1 MRELGPSTKLNIS
14 PIRQCKFMTDI
25 VVVSACRS
33 PIGAFGG
40 SLKAIQAPELGGQ
53 VIKAAVERAGIDPA
67 IIGDLRFGNCL
78 EPPKALNVARI
89 SALLGG
95 IPWTVPAVTVN
106 RVCTSAME
114 SIVSG
119 SLMIQTGYTDVI
131 LAGGVESMSN
141 VPYCV
146 ENARW
151 GMRLFDGVF
160 MDALTTG
167 LHAGSHFYPHPE
179 TGKHY
184 IMGETAEFLNEK
196 YGFTREE
203 QDTVALRSQNN
214 AERATNEGDFKEE
227 IVSIEIKGR
236 KKTTIVE
243 RDEHFRPGLTMED
256 LTKLRPAFKKDGTVT
271 AGNSSG
277 INDGAAAMVLMS
289 GAKAEELGLK
299 PIAKLTGYGMG
310 CSEPHLMG
318 ESPIAA
324 VQELIERSGQ
334 GFKDW
339 DLVELNEA
347 FASQYLAVE
356 KGLTPLGFD
365 REKVNV
371 NGSGIGLGHPVGCTG
386 SRIVVTLLHALKKK
400 GLKTG
405 MATLCGG
412 GGVSMAT
419 SWELV

>member
-1 MRELGPSTKLNIS
+1 MK
-14 PIRQCKFMTDI
+14 DI

-40 SLKAIQAPELGGQ
+40 SLKDLQAPELAAQ
-53 VIKAAVERAGIDPA
+53 VIKAAVERAKIDPA
-67 IIGDLRFGNCL
+67 IIGDVRIGNCL
-78 EPPKALNVARI
+78 EPPKALNIARI
-89 SALLGG
+89 SALLAG
-95 IPWTVPAVTVN
+95 IPYTAPAVTIN

-114 SIVSG
+114 AIVSG
-119 SLMIQTGYTDVI
+119 ALQIQTEYTDVV

-160 MDALTTG
+160 LDALTTG

-203 QDTVALRSQNN
+203 QDIVALKSHNN
-214 AERATNEGDFKEE
+214 AERATKEGDFKDE
-227 IVSIEIKGR
+227 IVPVEIKGR
-236 KKTTIVE
+236 KGTTTVVA
-243 RDEHFRPGLTMED
+243 DEHFRPNLTMED
-256 LTKLRPAFKKDGTVT
+256 LAQLRPAFKSDGTVT

-277 INDGAAAMVLMS
+277 INDGASAMVLMS
-289 GAKAEELGLK
+289 SDKADELGLN
-299 PIAKLTGYGMG
+299 PLARLVGYGMG

-324 VQELIERSGQ
+324 VQSLIKRTGH
-334 GFKDW
+334 GFSDW
-339 DLVELNEA
+339 NLVELNEA
-347 FASQYLAVE
+347 FASQFLAVE
-356 KGLTPLGFD
+356 RGLKPLGFD
-365 REKVNV
+365 RDKVNV
-371 NGSGIGLGHPVGCTG
+371 NGSGIGLGHPVGSTG
-386 SRIVVTLLHALKKK
+386 ARIVITLLHALKKR

-412 GGVSMAT
+412 GGVSIAT
-419 SWELV
+419 SWELI

>member
-1 MRELGPSTKLNIS
+1 MSAALDNM
-14 PIRQCKFMTDI
+14 QDI
-25 VVVSACRS
+25 VVASACRS
-33 PIGAFGG
+33 PIGTFGG
-40 SLKAIQAPELGGQ
+40 SLKDLQAPELAAQ
-53 VIKAAVERAGIDPA
+53 VITAAVDRAKIDPA
-67 IIGDLRFGNCL
+67 IIGDVRFGNCF

-95 IPWTVPAVTVN
+95 IPWTVPAVTIN

-114 SIVSG
+114 ALISG
-119 SLMIQTGYTDVI
+119 ALQIQTGFTDVV

-141 VPYCV
+141 VPYCL
-146 ENARW
+146 EQARW
-151 GMRLFDGVF
+151 GQRLFDGVL

-179 TGKHY
+179 TGNHY

-196 YGFTREE
+196 YGFTRED
-203 QDTVALRSQNN
+203 QDIVALRSQTN
-214 AERATNEGDFKEE
+214 AERSTNEGDFAAE
-227 IVSIEIKGR
+227 IVPVKIQGR
-236 KKTTIVE
+236 KGQFTTVE
-243 RDEHFRPGLTMED
+243 KDEHFRPGLRMED
-256 LTKLRPAFKKDGTVT
+256 LAKLKPAFKKDGTVT

-277 INDGAAAMVLMS
+277 INDGAAAIILMTQER
-289 GAKAEELGLK
+289 ADQLGLN
-299 PIAKLTGYGMG
+299 PLARLVGYGMG

-324 VQELIERSGQ
+324 VQNLIDRTGE
-334 GFKDW
+334 GFSDW

-356 KGLTPLGFD
+356 KGLRGLGFD
-365 REKVNV
+365 REKTNV

-386 SRIVVTLLHALKKK
+386 ARIVVTLIHALKKR
-400 GLKTG
+400 GLKRG

-412 GGVSMAT
+412 GGISTAT
-419 SWELV
+419 SWEMV

>member
-1 MRELGPSTKLNIS
+1 MK
-14 PIRQCKFMTDI
+14 DI

-40 SLKAIQAPELGGQ
+40 SLKDLQAPELGGQ

-67 IIGDLRFGNCL
+67 IIGDLRFGNCF

-89 SALLGG
+89 SALVGG
-95 IPWTVPAVTVN
+95 IPWTVPAVTIN

-114 SIVSG
+114 AIISG
-119 SLMIQTGYTDVI
+119 ALQIETGFTDVI

-151 GMRLFDGVF
+151 GVRLFDGVF

-167 LHAGSHFYPHPE
+167 LHGGSHFYPHPE

-184 IMGETAEFLNEK
+184 IMGETAEFLNDK
-196 YGFTREE
+196 YSFSRED
-203 QDTVALRSQNN
+203 QDIVALRSQNN

-227 IVSIEIKGR
+227 IVPIAIKGR
-236 KKTTIVE
+236 KETKTVE
-243 RDEHFRPGLTMED
+243 KDEHFRPGLTKED
-256 LTKLRPAFKKDGTVT
+256 LAKLRPAFKKDGTVT

-277 INDGAAAMVLMS
+277 INDGSVAMIIMS
-289 GAKAEELGLK
+289 QEKADELGLK
-299 PIAKLTGYGMG
+299 PLARLTGYGMG

-318 ESPIAA
+318 ESPVAA
-324 VQELIERSGQ
+324 VQNLIERTGQ

-356 KGLTPLGFD
+356 KGLKPLGFD

-386 SRIVVTLLHALKKK
+386 ARIVVTILHALKKR
-400 GLKTG
+400 GLKSG

-412 GGVSMAT
+412 GGISTAT
-419 SWELV
+419 TWELL

>member
-1 MRELGPSTKLNIS
+1 MK
-14 PIRQCKFMTDI
+14 DI
-25 VVVSACRS
+25 VIVSACRS

-40 SLKAIQAPELGGQ
+40 SLKPLQAPELAAQ
-53 VIKAAVERAGIDPA
+53 VIKASVERAGIDA
-67 IIGDLRFGNCL
+67 ASIGDVRFGNCL
-78 EPPKALNVARI
+78 EPPKALNIARV
-89 SALLGG
+89 SSLLAG
-95 IPWTVPAVTVN
+95 IPYSVPAVTIN

-114 SIVSG
+114 AIVSG
-119 SLMIQTGYTDVI
+119 ALQIQTGYTDTV

-141 VPYCV
+141 VPYCL
-146 ENARW
+146 EDARW
-151 GMRLFDGVF
+151 GQRLFDGVLL
-160 MDALTTG
+160 DALTTG

-196 YGFTREE
+196 HGFTRED

-214 AERATNEGDFKEE
+214 VERATNDGDFKDE
-227 IVSIEIKGR
+227 IVPIEIKGR
-236 KKTTIVE
+236 KETMTVD

-256 LTKLRPAFKKDGTVT
+256 LTKLRPAFRKDGTVT

-277 INDGAAAMVLMS
+277 INDGAAAVILMS
-289 GAKAEELGLK
+289 REKADNLGLS
-299 PIAKLTGYGMG
+299 PLARLVGYGMG

-318 ESPIAA
+318 ESPIPA
-324 VQELIERSGQ
+324 VKQLIERTGES
-334 GFKDW
+334 FNDW

-356 KGLTPLGFD
+356 RGLKPLGFD
-365 REKVNV
+365 RDKTNV

-386 SRIVVTLLHALKKK
+386 ARIVITLLYALKKR
-400 GLKTG
+400 GLKRG
-405 MATLCGG
+405 MAALCGG
-412 GGVSMAT
+412 GGVSLAT

>member
-1 MRELGPSTKLNIS
+1 MK
-14 PIRQCKFMTDI
+14 DI

-40 SLKAIQAPELGGQ
+40 SLKELQAPELAAQ
-53 VIKAAVERAGIDPA
+53 VIRAAVERAKIDSS
-67 IIGDLRFGNCL
+67 IIGDVRFGNCL
-78 EPPKALNVARI
+78 EPPKALNIARI
-89 SALLGG
+89 SALLAG
-95 IPWTVPAVTVN
+95 IPYTVPAVTIN

-114 SIVSG
+114 AIVSG
-119 SLMIQTGYTDVI
+119 ALQIQTGYTDVV

-151 GMRLFDGVF
+151 GLRLFDGVF
-160 MDALTTG
+160 LDALTTG
-167 LHAGSHFYPHPE
+167 LHAGSDFFPHPE
-179 TGKHY
+179 TGKSY
-184 IMGETAEFLNEK
+184 IMGETAEFLNAK

-203 QDTVALRSQNN
+203 QDIVALKSHNN
-214 AERATNEGDFKEE
+214 AERATKDGDFKEE
-227 IVSIEIKGR
+227 IVPIEIKGR
-236 KKTTIVE
+236 KATTTVE
-243 RDEHFRPGLTMED
+243 TDEHFRPNLTMED
-256 LTKLRPAFKKDGTVT
+256 LAKLRPAFKSDGTVT

-289 GAKAEELGLK
+289 NEKAEELGLK
-299 PIAKLTGYGMG
+299 PLARLVGYGMG

-318 ESPIAA
+318 ESPIIA
-324 VQELIERSGQ
+324 VKSLIERTSQ
-334 GFKDW
+334 GFSDW

-347 FASQYLAVE
+347 FASQFLAVE
-356 KGLTPLGFD
+356 KGLKPLGFD
-365 REKVNV
+365 RDKTNV

-386 SRIVVTLLHALKKK
+386 ARIVITLLHALKKR

-405 MATLCGG
+405 LATLCGG

-419 SWELV
+419 SWEIV

>member
-1 MRELGPSTKLNIS
+1 MK
-14 PIRQCKFMTDI
+14 DI

-40 SLKAIQAPELGGQ
+40 SMKELQAPELAAQ
-53 VIKAAVERAGIDPA
+53 VIKAAVSRAGIDPS
-67 IIGDLRFGNCL
+67 IIGDVRYGNCM
-78 EPPKALNVARI
+78 EPPKALNIARI
-89 SALLGG
+89 SALLAG
-95 IPWTVPAVTVN
+95 IPFTVPAVTIN

-114 SIVSG
+114 AIVSG
-119 SLMIQTGYTDVI
+119 ALQIETGYTDVV

-167 LHAGSHFYPHPE
+167 LHAGSYFYPHPE

-184 IMGETAEFLNEK
+184 IMGETAEFLNTK

-203 QDTVALRSQNN
+203 QDIIALKSHNN
-214 AERATNEGDFKEE
+214 AERATKEGDFKDE
-227 IVSIEIKGR
+227 IVPIEIKGR
-236 KKTTIVE
+236 KGTTTVE
-243 RDEHFRPGLTMED
+243 SDEHFRPNLTMKD
-256 LTKLRPAFKKDGTVT
+256 LAQLRPAFKTDGTVT

-277 INDGAAAMVLMS
+277 INDGASAMILMS
-289 GAKAEELGLK
+289 GQKADELGLK
-299 PIAKLTGYGMG
+299 PLAKLTGYGMG

-324 VQELIERSGQ
+324 VQSLIERTGQ
-334 GFKDW
+334 GFSDW

-347 FASQYLAVE
+347 FASQFLAVE
-356 KGLTPLGFD
+356 RGLKPLGFD
-365 REKVNV
+365 RDKVNV

-386 SRIVVTLLHALKKK
+386 ARIVITLLHALRKRN
-400 GLKTG
+400 LKTG

-412 GGVSMAT
+412 GGVSLAT
-419 SWELV
+419 SWELL

>member
-1 MRELGPSTKLNIS
+1 MK
-14 PIRQCKFMTDI
+14 DI

-33 PIGAFGG
+33 SIGTFGG
-40 SLKAIQAPELGGQ
+40 SLKDLQAPELGGQ
-53 VIKAAVERAGIDPA
+53 VIRAAVERAGIDPA
-67 IIGDLRFGNCL
+67 IIGDLRFGNCF

-95 IPWTVPAVTVN
+95 IPWTVPAVTIN

-114 SIVSG
+114 AIISG
-119 SLMIQTGYTDVI
+119 ALQIQTGFTDVV

-179 TGKHY
+179 TGKHF
-184 IMGETAEFLNEK
+184 IMGETAEFLNDK
-196 YGFTREE
+196 YGFSRED
-203 QDTVALRSQNN
+203 QDIVALHSQNN

-227 IVSIEIKGR
+227 IVPIEIKGR
-236 KKTTIVE
+236 KETKLVE
-243 RDEHFRPGLTMED
+243 KDEHFRPGLTMED
-256 LTKLRPAFKKDGTVT
+256 LAKLRPAFKNDGTVT

-277 INDGAAAMVLMS
+277 INDGAAALVIMS
-289 GAKAEELGLK
+289 QEKADELEIK
-299 PIAKLTGYGMG
+299 PLARLTGYGMG

-324 VQELIERSGQ
+324 VQNLIERTGQ
-334 GFKDW
+334 GFEDW
-339 DLVELNEA
+339 ELVELNEA
-347 FASQYLAVE
+347 FASQFLAVE
-356 KGLTPLGFD
+356 KGLKPLGFD

-386 SRIVVTLLHALKKK
+386 ARIVVTLLHALKKR
-400 GLKTG
+400 GLKSG

-412 GGVSMAT
+412 GGISTAT
-419 SWELV
+419 TWELTQ